1 MQSRIAR
8 SKADLHAAQESG
20 TLSRWFSAS
29 FGRVFTGGREADG
42 SAPAKPRMTEERA
55 AIVVQSWARV
65 LLARHAAND
74 VLVRPRYKL
83 LRGESE
89 VQARASRRLSA
100 ALQETNEWL
109 AACQAQAAS
118 EAAVAA
124 PAVAAPAVAAPA
136 AAAPAVAATP
146 PELEA

>member
-1 MQSRIAR
+1 M
-8 SKADLHAAQESG
+8 
-20 TLSRWFSAS
+20 SAS
-29 FGRVFTGGREADG
+29 VPPAP
-42 SAPAKPRMTEERA
+42 SAPPPASPPSVLRTLRWPLLGA
-55 AIVVQSWARV
+55 AWAAFCLGGLLV
-65 LLARHAAND
+65 LFVYVRRRRRAND

-89 VQARASRRLSA
+89 MQARASRRLSA

-136 AAAPAVAATP
+136 AAATP

>member
-1 MQSRIAR
+1 
-8 SKADLHAAQESG
+8 
-20 TLSRWFSAS
+20 
-29 FGRVFTGGREADG
+29 
-42 SAPAKPRMTEERA
+42 MTEERA

-83 LRGESE
+83 LRGEPE
-89 VQARASRRLSA
+89 MQRRASRTLSA
-100 ALQETNEWL
+100 ALQSQAEIETNSWL

-118 EAAVAA
+118 E
-124 PAVAAPAVAAPA
+124 PPTVAAPA
-136 AAAPAVAATP
+136 AAAPAPAATP

>member
-1 MQSRIAR
+1 MGKAR
-8 SKADLHAAQESG
+8 SAALWIHGHNDE
-20 TLSRWFSAS
+20 
-29 FGRVFTGGREADG
+29 GGEN
-42 SAPAKPRMTEERA
+42 E
-55 AIVVQSWARV
+55 
-65 LLARHAAND
+65 LL
-74 VLVRPRYKL
+74 
-83 LRGESE
+83 
-89 VQARASRRLSA
+89 LSA

>member
-1 MQSRIAR
+1 MQARIAR

-83 LRGESE
+83 LRGEPE
-89 VQARASRRLSA
+89 MQARASRRLSA
-100 ALQETNEWL
+100 SLQSETDSWL

-118 EAAVAA
+118 A
-124 PAVAAPAVAAPA
+124 PAASAPA